1 MSNADRYYLGDE
13 ETLLADDTAKEK
25 LISRLRQYLNLRNV
39 SLLVGNGASVP
50 LGAPRIG
57 NVRGLIPELSRTPYA
72 LLDSVQ
78 QSSAL
83 GALDMLLPDGSPLV
97 GVEPLLGT
105 LSHFLAD
112 LETLPNTTEFT
123 VNRALLTG
131 VSIQSLERLLKKWLY
146 GKCSEVNLSARG
158 DVLRDHGELLR
169 RFLLRPTSLPRLKLF
184 TVNYDS
190 VLERALDELG
200 VFYFD
205 GFIGTVRRSLRTES
219 YNYDL
224 YFPGDTAEGKVS
236 RVDRVVQFY
245 KMHGSLN
252 WRRNKEGYRLDVIM
266 EDSLPNDSEF
276 GEVMIYP
283 SPLKVTEMNGYPYS
297 EMFRHFAASI
307 HQPQSVLFTIGYSF
321 SDDHVN
327 RLIYQALRIPSFVLV
342 IVIPTVYEPTSG
354 SEPGPEHEIWRL
366 INKVKSKR
374 VLVITGAQAA
384 ASGSGYATGA
394 GILKGFANDLMPD
407 ITEMAIESKVKEEAD
422 RAVGGT
428 EA

>member
-1 MSNADRYYLGDE
+1 ISNEDRYYLGDV
-13 ETLLADDTAKEK
+13 ETLLAEDNAREK

-39 SLLVGNGASVP
+39 SLLVGNGASIP

-57 NVRGLIPELSRTPYA
+57 NVRSLIPELSRTPYS

-83 GALDMLLPDGSPLV
+83 GALDMLLPDGAPSV

-123 VNRALLTG
+123 VNGVLLNG
-131 VSIQSLERLLKKWLY
+131 VSIQGLERLLKKWLY
-146 GKCSEVNLSARG
+146 QRCSEVNLGARG
-158 DVLRDHGELLR
+158 DGLRDHAELLR

-205 GFIGTVRRSLRTES
+205 GFIGTVRRSLRSES

-224 YFPGDTAEGKVS
+224 YFPGETAEGKVS

-252 WRRNKEGYRLDVIM
+252 WR
-266 EDSLPNDSEF
+266 
-276 GEVMIYP
+276 
-283 SPLKVTEMNGYPYS
+283 
-297 EMFRHFAASI
+297 
-307 HQPQSVLFTIGYSF
+307 
-321 SDDHVN
+321 
-327 RLIYQALRIPSFVLV
+327 
-342 IVIPTVYEPTSG
+342 
-354 SEPGPEHEIWRL
+354 
-366 INKVKSKR
+366 
-374 VLVITGAQAA
+374 
-384 ASGSGYATGA
+384 
-394 GILKGFANDLMPD
+394 
-407 ITEMAIESKVKEEAD
+407 
-422 RAVGGT
+422 
-428 EA
+428 

>member
-1 MSNADRYYLGDE
+1 MSNEDRYYLGDE
-13 ETLLADDTAKEK
+13 EISLADQAQKEK
-25 LISRLRQYLNLRNV
+25 LVNRLRQYLNLRNV
-39 SLLVGNGASVP
+39 SLLVGNGASIP
-50 LGAPRIG
+50 LGSPRIG
-57 NVRGLIPELSRTPYA
+57 NVQGILPELQRASYA
-72 LLDSVQ
+72 LNDRAEQSAALATLDV
-78 QSSAL
+78 
-83 GALDMLLPDGSPLV
+83 LLPTGSPPM

-112 LETLPNTTEFT
+112 IEILPDTTRVQ
-123 VNRALLTG
+123 VNGQLLHADSLRALEG
-131 VSIQSLERLLKKWLY
+131 LLKKWLY
-146 GKCSEVNLSARG
+146 QRCHEVNLTA
-158 DVLRDHGELLR
+158 HGEALHGHSELIR

-190 VLERALDELG
+190 VLERALDDLG

-205 GFIGTVRRSLRTES
+205 GFIGTVRRSLRSES
-219 YNYDL
+219 YSYDL

-252 WRRNKEGYRLDVIM
+252 WRRNAEGYRLDVIM
-266 EDSLPNDSEF
+266 EDSVPNDSEF

-283 SPLKVTEMNGYPYS
+283 APLKVTEMNGYPYS
-297 EMFRHFAASI
+297 EMFRHFASEI

-321 SDDHVN
+321 NDDHVN

-342 IVIPTVYEPTSG
+342 IVIPRILKPTVG
-354 SEPGPEHEIWRL
+354 STPGPEHEIWRL
-366 INKVKSKR
+366 ITQVRSKR
-374 VLVITGAQAA
+374 VLVITGAQPGTA
-384 ASGSGYATGA
+384 GGYVSGA

-422 RAVGGT
+422 RAVGGP
-428 EA
+428 AA